1 VSDDE
6 QRGRS
11 KLNVRLGA
19 RRRQASGGTTKKI
32 EE

>member
-1 VSDDE
+1 VSDE
-6 QRGRS
+6 QRGS

-19 RRRQASGGTTKKI
+19 RRRQASGGTRKKI